1 MWLTLTL
8 YSSFLIS
15 LHILDWSLSIL
26 AALDD
31 LYHPQID
38 WESPYVLIQIIKNF
52 EQDTAKEKT
61 HCHISGRT
69 FFLLVLKQ

>member
-1 MWLTLTL
+1 M
-8 YSSFLIS
+8 S
-15 LHILDWSLSIL
+15 LQILDWSISIL

-38 WESPYVLIQIIKNF
+38 WESLYVLIQIIKIF

-61 HCHISGRT
+61 DCHISGRT
-69 FFLLVLKQ
+69 ISLLALKQ